1 MRRRPN
7 TGERSLWQEQELVR
21 RRADGGRSDAGVD
34 GDEQDR
40 PVGVLTRVRVL
51 EVLAGPPFGQ
61 ARGPLPE
68 NVEQVRGDAF

>member
-1 MRRRPN
+1 
-7 TGERSLWQEQELVR
+7 VY
-21 RRADGGRSDAGVD
+21 